1 MARASAV
8 LWLAAA
14 CCALATAHAAT
25 CPPPNF
31 STVENFNLTRR
42 AHRSA
47 ARHRMACLTPR
58 LARSY
63 ISRPWFSLQQAET
76 SYQPRDS
83 FFCVRAEYRRSPN
96 DPSRLLYVPRCVD
109 VAARLRVLTC
119 VRLGCISAAS
129 GGCRGS
135 PARADLRALC
145 ISAAST
151 AFSTKAARAA

>member
-1 MARASAV
+1 
-8 LWLAAA
+8 
-14 CCALATAHAAT
+14 
-25 CPPPNF
+25 
-31 STVENFNLTRR
+31 
-42 AHRSA
+42 
-47 ARHRMACLTPR
+47 MACLTPR